1 MSTPLLGLYAPSTG
15 SDAGTWGTS
24 WNDQG
29 STYIDNLIA
38 GISTIALSSSN
49 VLLTAAQARTQ
60 MLRFTGTLLASV
72 DISPDAGVLW
82 NGIRCVENMTTGN
95 FTITLT
101 NAGGSVV
108 LPAGRRGLVYLD
120 TSNGPRFICLSST
133 TSADTIPAGYPMPFY
148 SAAAPTGWTQNTSLN
163 DYALRIVNSTGAGT
177 GGSVNFSTLFAR
189 TSTDSY
195 TLQTAD
201 IAAHSHS
208 VTSAGARHGSEG
220 ISVGS
225 TFYAS
230 DGDVSTSGSATQ
242 TITSGTTGGGGG
254 HSHGMDMRVK
264 YADFII
270 AAH

>member
-201 IAAHSHS
+201 IPSHSHG
-208 VTSAGARHGSEG
+208 VTGG
-220 ISVGS
+220 
-225 TFYAS
+225 TK
-230 DGDVSTSGSATQ
+230 GSANTVGVQ
-242 TITSGTTGGGGG
+242 DGGSFTGLYTAATITISNTGGGGG